1 MRLLFF
7 FLLFSSSFFNRLAA
21 QPIAFAVHGGAG
33 AADSL
38 KMSPALRSAISAAL
52 TEAVQ
57 TGYAILEKGGSSLEA
72 VEAAIVLL
80 ENSPLF
86 NAGRGAVTTATG
98 ICELDAAIMDGSTG
112 AAGAVAGLHHIKN
125 PIRLARL
132 VKDSTK
138 HVFLIGAGAEEFAKT
153 QAVEWVNPA
162 YFLEKSELKGYAPE
176 LRLLQDAKFGTV
188 GAVALDKA
196 GNLAAG
202 TSTGG
207 MQGKK
212 YGRVGDVPIIGAGTY
227 ANNASIAVSCTGHGE
242 YFIREVVGHEL
253 SALVRYKGLSLA
265 EAGDE
270 LIHQRLAGKGGKG
283 GLIAIDKT
291 GQIHMPFNTPAML
304 RASKDSKGHLYVRLW
319 H

>member
-1 MRLLFF
+1 MKYCLVF
-7 FLLFSSSFFNRLAA
+7 FLTFLLLVRVEA

-33 AADSL
+33 AADSAR
-38 KMSPALRSAISAAL
+38 MSPELRQAITVAL

-57 TGYAILEKGGSSLEA
+57 TGYGILEKGGTSLEA
-72 VEAAIVLL
+72 VEAAIILL

-98 ICELDAAIMDGSTG
+98 ICELDAAIMDGKTG
-112 AAGAVAGLHHIKN
+112 MAGAVAGLHHIKN
-125 PIRLARL
+125 PIVLARL

-138 HVFLIGAGAEEFAKT
+138 HVMLIGEGAEAFAKT
-153 QAVEWVNPA
+153 QAVEWVSPL
-162 YFLEKSELKGYAPE
+162 YFLEKSDLKGKAPE
-176 LRLLQDAKFGTV
+176 LAQFHDTKFGTV

-227 ANNASIAVSCTGHGE
+227 ANNASVAVSCTGHGE

-253 SALVRYKGLSLA
+253 SALVLYKGLSLQA
-265 EAGDE
+265 AADE
-270 LIHQRLAGKGGKG
+270 LIQQRLAKMGGKG
-283 GLIAIDKT
+283 GLIAIDKS
-291 GQIHMPFNTPAML
+291 GNIHMPYNTPAML
-304 RASKDSKGHLYVRLW
+304 RASKDVRGHLYVRLW
-319 H
+319 K

>member
-1 MRLLFF
+1 MRIALF
-7 FLLFSSSFFNRLAA
+7 FLLSFFCLTGKVLA

-33 AADSL
+33 AADSAR
-38 KMSPALRSAISAAL
+38 MSPELRQAITVAL

-57 TGYAILEKGGSSLEA
+57 TGYGILEKGGTSLEA
-72 VEAAIVLL
+72 VEAAIILL

-98 ICELDAAIMDGSTG
+98 ICELDAAIMDGKTG
-112 AAGAVAGLHHIKN
+112 MAGAVAGLHHIKN
-125 PIRLARL
+125 PIVLARL

-138 HVFLIGAGAEEFAKT
+138 HVMLIGEGAEAFAKT
-153 QAVEWVNPA
+153 QQVDWVSPL
-162 YFLEKSELKGYAPE
+162 YFLDKTDLKGKAPE
-176 LRLLQDAKFGTV
+176 VAQLHDTKFGTV
-188 GAVALDKA
+188 GAVALDKS

-227 ANNASIAVSCTGHGE
+227 ANNASVAVSCTGHGE

-253 SALVRYKGLSLA
+253 SALVLYKGLSLQA
-265 EAGDE
+265 AADE
-270 LIHQRLAGKGGKG
+270 LIQQRLAKMGGKG
-283 GLIAIDKT
+283 GLIAIDKS
-291 GQIHMPFNTPAML
+291 GNVHMPYNTPAML
-304 RASKDSKGHLYVRLW
+304 RASKDVRGHLYVRLW
-319 H
+319 Q

>member
-1 MRLLFF
+1 MKYWLVLIYCFC
-7 FLLFSSSFFNRLAA
+7 LSISGWA

-33 AADSL
+33 AADSM

-57 TGYAILEKGGSSLEA
+57 TGYAILEKGGTSLEA
-72 VEAAIVLL
+72 VEAAIILL

-86 NAGRGAVTTATG
+86 NAGKGAVTTSTG
-98 ICELDAAIMDGSTG
+98 VCELDASIMDGKTG
-112 AAGAVAGLHHIKN
+112 KAGAVAGLHHIKN
-125 PIRLARL
+125 PIQLARL
-132 VKDSTK
+132 VKDSTP
-138 HVFLIGAGAEEFAKT
+138 HVMLIGEGAEVFAKT
-153 QAVEWVNPA
+153 QKVEWVNPQ

-176 LRLLQDAKFGTV
+176 VSRMHDTKFGTV

-227 ANNASIAVSCTGHGE
+227 ANNASVAVSCTGHGE

-253 SALVRYKGLSLA
+253 SALMMYKGLSLQA
-265 EAGDE
+265 AGDE
-270 LIHQRLAGKGGKG
+270 LIHQRLAPMGGKG
-283 GLIAIDKT
+283 GLIAIDKR
-291 GQIHMPFNTPAML
+291 GNIHMPFNTPAML
-304 RASKDSKGHLYVRLW
+304 RASKDARGHLHVRLW
-319 H
+319 Q